1 MARVRRSLLVLA
13 VLLTSCTSE
22 ERDALHATTVAPPTA
37 PPVDHRPPVMTFPST
52 TSTTSTTTTTT
63 VPVAPP
69 PAATDPQGPSVSWPP
84 YQPLPGVTGVAALTG
99 LAVDDATAVLPIVAV
114 KIDNTRAARGQWGL
128 DGADVIFEENVE
140 GITRFIALFQ
150 SRMPAQVGPV
160 RSARTGDLYL
170 LSGMN
175 RPALAWSGGNKNVT
189 KWVESAAAA
198 GRLVNLSALKVKCY
212 YRSSTKAKP
221 HNLVL
226 DLYCARNKTGDAGP
240 ARPLWE
246 FAPEGTLGTGTPT
259 PAFDVDMLGVKV
271 HWEWDPAQGYY
282 VRYQDGAVHTTAG
295 GVALT
300 STNVVIV
307 SCEHIASPAD
317 GRSKVPVTVGTGRV
331 VIHSGGMMRTG
342 TWTRINDTDP
352 WTFTADDGTPI
363 LLLPG
368 TTFVELSRA

>member
-1 MARVRRSLLVLA
+1 MVRARRSVLA
-13 VLLTSCTSE
+13 LVVLLAACTSE
-22 ERDALHATTVAPPTA
+22 ERDALRATTVVPTTVK
-37 PPVDHRPPVMTFPST
+37 PVDHPPPVMTFPPT
-52 TSTTSTTTTTT
+52 TATTSTTTTTIA
-63 VPVAPP
+63 APP
-69 PAATDPQGPSVSWPP
+69 PQPAATDPQGPSVSWPP
-84 YQPLPGVTGVAALTG
+84 YQPLAGVTGVAALTG
-99 LAVDDATAVLPIVAV
+99 LAVDDATAAFPIVAA
-114 KIDNTRAARGQWGL
+114 KIDNTRPARGQWGL

-175 RPALAWSGGNKNVT
+175 RPILAWSGGNKTVT
-189 KWVESAAAA
+189 KWVESAASA
-198 GRLVNLSALKVKCY
+198 GRLVNFSALKVKCY
-212 YRSSTKAKP
+212 YRSSTKSKP

-226 DLYCARNKTGDAGP
+226 DLGCARNKPADAGP

-246 FAPEGTLGTGTPT
+246 FAPLGTLGVGTPT
-259 PAFDVDMLGVKV
+259 NEFDVAMSGVKV
-271 HWEWDPAQGYY
+271 HWVWDAAQGYY

-295 GVALT
+295 GVPIT

-331 VIHSGGMMRTG
+331 VVHSGGMVRSG